1 MGIIWSCGVRR
12 KRILG
17 REDVNMTTKIERRKA
32 YKQQFSLTKIKDLQ
46 VDIKIRKVDLDQI
59 NGDL

>member
-12 KRILG
+12 KRILD

-59 NGDL
+59 NGGL